1 MCIKK
6 TDVKD
11 LIAKAKGLL
20 DEGDPSYELLLSYIK
35 DTEDMLPNIKGSLTS
50 AQKEI
55 YDRLEVAVGPWGCF
69 VLPYCPVSGLF

>member
-55 YDRLEVAVGPWGCF
+55 YDRLEVAVGP
-69 VLPYCPVSGLF
+69 